1 MSMNISSSIISGI
14 GISLGGMNTAIDFL
28 YANAEVY
35 EAELNE
41 IKSITIDA
49 DDICIDTETPKNVI
63 INKPI
68 KPKISKEGII
78 KKYSLHI
85 LSETKRDNEEV
96 IDVGFVE
103 DIDDF
108 DFSFDDLAPQ
118 ISEADEEANELL
130 FRLNMAGQELSLGG
144 LNEVDESEE
153 DILQDMI
160 DDIEEDSDNM
170 DNKQNEQL
178 ESINENE
185 VDIDFEEDESLD
197 ENEDNFDIDDLLND
211 IDEDDSDNIDEA
223 ESDIDSIDDLDIEE
237 EDEDI
242 EDSDDLSNIDD
253 LDFDDND
260 DNFIDE
266 EDEQNE
272 ENISNDNIELTGDEF
287 DIDIDIDEDIDEV
300 GNNSNEIDTNNAIT
314 NNNETDKDKEIE
326 QLKQQIAAMQKQ
338 EHAMEEIPS
347 SNKASNIYDD
357 KVKSDTNDD
366 VDKLIQNAK
375 GASGKQKPKIDDRYE
390 KYNNMPADVL
400 FKEVRQYMLSLGVTR
415 RLIDIAPLYEKFGE
429 SNIKRLIHKS
439 YLIRTGKGV
448 TTGL

>member
-85 LSETKRDNEEV
+85 LGETKRDNEEV

-108 DFSFDDLAPQ
+108 DFSFDDLTPQ
-118 ISEADEEANELL
+118 ISEADEEANDLL

-144 LNEVDESEE
+144 INEVDESEE

-197 ENEDNFDIDDLLND
+197 ENEDNLDIDDLLND
-211 IDEDDSDNIDEA
+211 IDEDDSDNMDDAESYFDSIDELDI
-223 ESDIDSIDDLDIEE
+223 EEDGETDEEEDDLSDIDS
-237 EDEDI
+237 
-242 EDSDDLSNIDD
+242 

-266 EDEQNE
+266 DDEQNSE
-272 ENISNDNIELTGDEF
+272 IISNDDIELTDDEF
-287 DIDIDIDEDIDEV
+287 DINIDIDDNIDIDS
-300 GNNSNEIDTNNAIT
+300 NSNEISTNNTIA
-314 NNNETDKDKEIE
+314 NNSDTDKDREIE
-326 QLKQQIAAMQKQ
+326 QLKQQIAAMKKH
-338 EHAMEEIPS
+338 EHDIEEIPS

-366 VDKLIQNAK
+366 VDKLIQNAN

-390 KYNNMPADVL
+390 RYNNMPADVL
-400 FKEVRQYMLSLGVTR
+400 FKEVHQYMLSLGVTR
-415 RLIDIAPLYEKFGE
+415 RLIDIAPLYDKFGE